1 MKTALPVDGQ
11 KKVAPSKQNTTIAT
25 LKRRS
30 AITQFVST
38 PAEGRYFKVTPKNI
52 DHNLFTDKRSDEQQ
66 ETTRQIIVQA
76 LLLVDSNPE
85 KYGKPFVTT
94 MPEKTWKVKT
104 VKEIAEIADTLGGH
118 MANWVEQALE
128 WAQRITNGHTWKD
141 ICNRPDT
148 ANWYRLVKWQNGK
161 IRRIGGS
168 SKIGVNI
175 PASDVETYSYKN
187 NYIVFNTVPLVVRD
201 I

>member
-52 DHNLFTDKRSDEQQ
+52 DYNLFTDKRSDEQQ
-66 ETTRQIIVQA
+66 EITRQIIIQA
-76 LLLVDSNPE
+76 LLLVKSNPE

-94 MPEKTWKVKT
+94 
-104 VKEIAEIADTLGGH
+104 I
-118 MANWVEQALE
+118 
-128 WAQRITNGHTWKD
+128 
-141 ICNRPDT
+141 PD
-148 ANWYRLVKWQNGK
+148 RK
-161 IRRIGGS
+161 S
-168 SKIGVNI
+168 
-175 PASDVETYSYKN
+175 
-187 NYIVFNTVPLVVRD
+187 VV
-201 I
+201 